1 MKNYLYIFWIVLFTL
16 SLQVSHAD
24 ECSNSCQIADVP
36 APALTE
42 YFTNI
47 QTLQANIIEV
57 LSEAESDIIPN
68 SDNAQSQKE
77 SSLNAGKRLLQRLN
91 WILSFNDY
99 YGSFDYK
106 IALPITN
113 EVPNEVKRDHRI
125 LENISKRLTGILESW
140 SRRNTLWTTSD
151 KLCNDVANCSIGNIT
166 MWEAITLA
174 IKNNR
179 EIIRFYE
186 SSILDKAYL
195 ASNRNFILVSTDFES
210 QIQEYYNKDTLW
222 SCSKC
227 EGNSWSETSQKIKD
241 ISTENGEY
249 KEWVQTWKDAWALMR
264 GWNPANNQ
272 AVQSRVLSE
281 YLGSQWIS
289 GGQADTVLDNLNRYG
304 SGSISGS
311 NPVLNSANYASAS
324 IDNAIDT
331 FSETVFQEFEW
342 RERVPIIE
350 LSQVNS
356 EIKSS
361 EDLALSMQSLYENQ
375 LPFAQA
381 QDIWSQQLQLRIIR
395 MHASLLRSIN
405 ELQKNVSLSEKL
417 CDKQGTWDGKCSGY

>member
-1 MKNYLYIFWIVLFTL
+1 MKKYFYIFWILLISVYLPI
-16 SLQVSHAD
+16 SYAD
-24 ECSNSCQIADVP
+24 ECSNSCQISDAP

-47 QTLQANIIEV
+47 QTFQANILEV
-57 LSEAESDIIPN
+57 LSQAESNIV
-68 SDNAQSQKE
+68 SDSNNIQTDWK
-77 SSLNAGKRLLQRLN
+77 SSLNVWKRLLQRIN
-91 WILSFNDY
+91 WLLSFNDY
-99 YGSFDYK
+99 YGSFDFK

-125 LENISKRLTGILESW
+125 LENISKRLTSILESW
-140 SRRNTLWTTSD
+140 SRRNTLWATSD
-151 KLCNDVANCSIGNIT
+151 ELCNDIADCNIGEIT
-166 MWEAITLA
+166 MWDAITQA

-179 EIIRFYE
+179 EIIRLYE

-195 ASNRNFILVSTDFES
+195 ATNRNFILVSTDFES

-227 EGNSWSETSQKIKD
+227 EGNTWSETSQKIKD
-241 ISTENGEY
+241 ISIENGEY
-249 KEWVQTWKDAWALMR
+249 KQGVQKWKDAWALMR
-264 GWNPANNQ
+264 WWNPANNQ

-281 YLGSQWIS
+281 YLGTQWIS
-289 GGQADTVLDNLNRYG
+289 WGQADTVLNNLERYG
-304 SGSISGS
+304 SGAISGS
-311 NPVLNSANYASAS
+311 NPALNSTNYASTS
-324 IDNAIDT
+324 INNTIDT
-331 FSETVFQEFEW
+331 FSETIFQEFEW

-361 EDLALSMQSLYENQ
+361 ENLALSIQSLYENQ
-375 LPFAQA
+375 LPFAQS
-381 QDIWSQQLQLRIIR
+381 QDILSQQLQLRIIR
-395 MHASLLRSIN
+395 MHASLVRSIN
-405 ELQKNVSLSEKL
+405 ELQKNVSVSEKL